1 MKIKDF
7 GVEQW
12 MNKYET
18 KARYN
23 LGETCVAPFSLRGLL
38 EVAGVDEEEF
48 TTKLLD
54 TRLTYGAIE
63 GADELKQGIAQLYR
77 TPLAPDNIV
86 TEHGAIG
93 ANQPGPQY
101 SGRARGRGSGGNAD
115 LPAVAVDS
123 PGPGGSR

>member
-93 ANQPGPQY
+93 ANNLVLNTVV
-101 SGRARGRGSGGNAD
+101 ARGRGSGGNAD

-123 PGPGGSR
+123 TGPGGSR

>member
-18 KARYN
+18 KAQYN
-23 LGETCVAPFSLRGLL
+23 LGETCVSPLSLRALL
-38 EVAGVDEEEF
+38 KVAGVDENEF

-63 GADELKQGIAQLYR
+63 GANKLKQGIA
-77 TPLAPDNIV
+77 
-86 TEHGAIG
+86 
-93 ANQPGPQY
+93 
-101 SGRARGRGSGGNAD
+101 
-115 LPAVAVDS
+115 
-123 PGPGGSR
+123 